1 MTWPKKPAWRG
12 LKNPTKNNGDVERW
26 VEVDSDPFMALHA
39 SNKDGALTIAGID
52 NAELP
57 NVQLVET
64 KEGTM
69 TLPVDDPDGKGSGG
83 ELAVEDSSYVQK
95 CLR

>member
-1 MTWPKKPAWRG
+1 MAQGTGVEAIEEPNK
-12 LKNPTKNNGDVERW
+12 NGDVERW
-26 VEVDSDPFMALHA
+26 VEVDSAPPMAPHA
-39 SNKDGALTIAGID
+39 TNKDGALTIAEID

-64 KEGTM
+64 KEGTS
-69 TLPVDDPDGKGSGG
+69 TLPVDDPDGKDSGG

-95 CLR
+95 CT